1 VDWGSWRGK
10 RILVIMLTELVAFVP
25 VAAVVICTP
34 GPDTALNIRNAVAGG
49 RTAGILTAAGVAIGQ
64 GVWTVAA
71 SLGLTSLLRASAPAF
86 LALKVAGAA
95 YLIILGIQSLR
106 AARARRGHDAVASA
120 PRQPMRPV
128 RALRQGLVNDLGNP
142 KMAGFFVGLLPQFA
156 GTGRGSLVAFLGFG
170 FLFCLLTFGW
180 LTVYS
185 LVVARARAVF
195 DRPRIRRG
203 LDALTG
209 CVLIGLGVRLAA
221 EQR

>member
-1 VDWGSWRGK
+1 
-10 RILVIMLTELVAFVP
+10 MLTELVAFVP

-34 GPDTALNIRNAVAGG
+34 GPDTALTIRNAVAGG

-95 YLIILGIQSLR
+95 YLIVLGIQSLR
-106 AARARRGHDAVASA
+106 AARA
-120 PRQPMRPV
+120 
-128 RALRQGLVNDLGNP
+128 L
-142 KMAGFFVGLLPQFA
+142 
-156 GTGRGSLVAFLGFG
+156 
-170 FLFCLLTFGW
+170 
-180 LTVYS
+180 
-185 LVVARARAVF
+185 F

>member
-1 VDWGSWRGK
+1 
-10 RILVIMLTELVAFVP
+10 MLTELAAFVP

-34 GPDTALNIRNAVAGG
+34 GPDTALTIRNALTSG
-49 RTAGILTAAGVAIGQ
+49 RSAGIMTAAGVAIGQ

-71 SLGLTSLLRASAPAF
+71 SLGLTGLLRASAPAF

-95 YLIILGIQSLR
+95 YLIVLGVQALR
-106 AARARRGHDAVASA
+106 AARARRGAAAEAPV
-120 PRQPMRPV
+120 PRQPMKPF
-128 RALRQGLVNDLGNP
+128 RALRQGLLNDLGNP

-156 GTGRGSLVAFLGFG
+156 GTRPGSLVAFLGFG

-180 LTVYS
+180 LTGYS
-185 LVVARARAVF
+185 LVVARARALF

-209 CVLIGLGVRLAA
+209 CVLIGLGIRLAA